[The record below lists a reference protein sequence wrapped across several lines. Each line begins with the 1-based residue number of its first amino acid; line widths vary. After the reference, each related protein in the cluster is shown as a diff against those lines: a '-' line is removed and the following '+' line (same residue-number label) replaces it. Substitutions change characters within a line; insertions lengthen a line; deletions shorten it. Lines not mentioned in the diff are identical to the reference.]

1 MNHLKN
7 QTSPYLLQHVN
18 NPVDWYPWGQE
29 ALIKAKNE
37 NKLLLISIGY
47 SACHWCHVMEHE
59 SFEDESV
66 AAIMNEHFVCIKV
79 DREER
84 PDIDQ
89 IYMNAVQLMTGSGGW
104 PLNCIALPDQRPVY
118 GGTYF
123 KKEDWKKLLLNLA
136 NFYKTRREEALEYAQ
151 KLTEGIKQSE
161 IVAAPINQNQIV
173 KADIKDIYE
182 PWKPYFD
189 FGQGG
194 HARAPKFPLPNNFQF
209 LLRYAFHTK
218 DESANAIVRLTLDKM
233 AWGGIYDQ
241 LGGGFSRYSV
251 DGDWHVPHFEKMLY
265 DNAQLVSLYSD
276 AYQYCKSDLY
286 KQIVY
291 ETLEFVDRELTHH
304 NGGFFSALDA
314 DSEGVEGKFYCWTKA
329 ELRMILGEDEHLF
342 SLYYNVL
349 EHGNWEETNILMRRW
364 DETELANKLGLD
376 VSELRRIIHLCKRK
390 LMIQRDMRIRP
401 GLDDKILSSW
411 NGLMMK
417 AYVDAYRVFNEDT
430 FLEAAIKN
438 ADFILTKMKNEAGLF
453 RNYKEGNATIN
464 GFLDDY
470 AFVIEGLI
478 ALYQATFDIK
488 WLNEAK
494 SLVDYSIHNFMD
506 TESGMFYFTS
516 KNDKELI
523 ARKMELMDNVIPAS
537 NSTMALSIRKLGMY
551 LDDKN
556 LESIALNMLH
566 TIKDKIKT
574 YGSAYS
580 NWAILLQNEAEGWVE
595 IAITGVDWKNK
606 RTELD
611 EYFIPNAILLGG
623 EIENLPLLVGKSG
636 KSTAIFVC
644 KNKTCQLPMSEIKD
658 ALELL

>member
-18 NPVDWYPWGQE
+18 NPVDWYPWGEE
-29 ALIKAKNE
+29 ALSKAKKE

-59 SFEDESV
+59 SFEDEAV
-66 AAIMNEHFVCIKV
+66 ATIMNEHFVCIKV

-104 PLNCIALPDQRPVY
+104 PLNCIALPDQRPIY

-123 KKEDWKKLLLNLA
+123 KKEDWKKLLFNLA
-136 NFYKTRREEALEYAQ
+136 DFYQYRKAEAQEYAQ
-151 KLTEGIKQSE
+151 KLTEGIRQSE
-161 IVAAPINQNQIV
+161 IVATKSATSNFTKQ
-173 KADIKDIYE
+173 DIRDIYE
-182 PWKPYFD
+182 PWKSYFD

-209 LLRYAFHTK
+209 LLRYVFHTN

-251 DGDWHVPHFEKMLY
+251 DADWHVPHFEKMLY
-265 DNAQLVSLYSD
+265 DNAQLVSLYSE
-276 AYQYCKSDLY
+276 AYQYCKSELY
-286 KQIVY
+286 KQVVY
-291 ETLEFVDRELTHH
+291 ETLEFVDRELTHF

-314 DSEGVEGKFYCWTKA
+314 DSEGVEGKFYCWSKA

-349 EHGNWEETNILMRRW
+349 EHGNWEDTNILMRRW
-364 DETELANKLGLD
+364 EEAELANKLGLD
-376 VSELRRIIHLCKRK
+376 ISELRRAINLCKRK
-390 LMIQRDMRIRP
+390 LMLQRDMRVRP
-401 GLDDKILSSW
+401 GLDDKILASW
-411 NGLMMK
+411 NGLMLK
-417 AYVDAYRVFNEDT
+417 GYVDAYRVFKEDR
-430 FLEAAIKN
+430 FLDTAIKN
-438 ADFILTKMKNEAGLF
+438 ADFILTRMKNEAGLF
-453 RNYKEGNATIN
+453 RNYKEGRANIN

-478 ALYQATFDIK
+478 ALYQATFEIK
-488 WLNEAK
+488 WLLEAK
-494 SLVDYSIHNFMD
+494 SLVDFTILNFMEK
-506 TESGMFYFTS
+506 ESGMFYFTS
-516 KNDKELI
+516 QNDEELI

-537 NSTMALSIRKLGMY
+537 NSSLAKSIRMLGLY
-551 LDDKN
+551 FDDSN
-556 LESIALNMLH
+556 YEAIALNMLA

-580 NWAILLQNEAEGWVE
+580 NWAMLLQTEAEGWIE
-595 IAITGVDWKNK
+595 IAITGSDWKAK
-606 RTELD
+606 RLELD
-611 EYFIPNAILLGG
+611 EYYLPNAILLGG
-623 EIENLPLLVGKSG
+623 EIENLPLLEGKVGKS
-636 KSTAIFVC
+636 TQFYVC
-644 KNKTCQLPMSEIKD
+644 KNKTCQLPVTDIKEV
-658 ALELL
+658 LNLL